1 MSTHIAPAG
10 FHLEEMVE
18 NGPGVQPWVCS
29 FEQRVPKGRLTNWTT
44 SAVPSGLR
52 HIRRSNPKLK
62 HRAIF
67 KSPFGRTSR
76 SVLPAVLTAI
86 LLVSQ
91 TSWALP
97 KIRVLATGGTIAGAQ
112 SSQAEAG
119 YKSGTFSVDDLIKA
133 VPQLKNIAEMSG
145 EQVAN
150 IGSQTMNHEVWLKLA
165 GRVNEVLSSN
175 EVDGVVITHGT
186 DTMEETAYFLSLVVK
201 SDKPVV
207 LVGSMRPA
215 TAISADGPINLY
227 NGVALAGSP
236 EARGRGPLVV
246 LNDTI
251 HYARE
256 AQKMHT
262 THMNTFDSP
271 NRGIAGVMNTGKAT
285 FYSYISTRHTTNS
298 DFSVDGLTVSNLP
311 PVEVVYSYANLGSD
325 LIDAL
330 VDKRVKGIV
339 LAGVGDGNTTDAAL
353 AALERGAK
361 KGVAVVRSSR
371 TGSGLVDRNV
381 EVNDDKLGF
390 IAGMELSPQKAR
402 ILLMLGLTK
411 SSDPKKL
418 QQFFTEY

>member
-1 MSTHIAPAG
+1 MALLIVLAEPGAG
-10 FHLEEMVE
+10 
-18 NGPGVQPWVCS
+18 
-29 FEQRVPKGRLTNWTT
+29 
-44 SAVPSGLR
+44 
-52 HIRRSNPKLK
+52 
-62 HRAIF
+62 
-67 KSPFGRTSR
+67 
-76 SVLPAVLTAI
+76 
-86 LLVSQ
+86 
-91 TSWALP
+91 WALP
-97 KIRVLATGGTIAGAQ
+97 RIKVLATGGTIAGAQ
-112 SSQAEAG
+112 ATQADAG

-150 IGSQTMNHEVWLKLA
+150 IGSQTMNYEVWLKLA
-165 GRVNEVLSSN
+165 KRVNEVLKN
-175 EVDGVVITHGT
+175 DDVDGVVITHGT

-227 NGVALAGSP
+227 NGVALAGLP

-262 THMNTFDSP
+262 THMDTFESP

-285 FYSYISTRHTTNS
+285 FYSLITTRQTTNS
-298 DFSVDGLTVSNLP
+298 DFSIDGLTPDNMPLV
-311 PVEVVYSYANLGSD
+311 VVVYSYVNLGGQI
-325 LIDAL
+325 IDAL
-330 VDKRVKGIV
+330 VEHGVKGIV

-353 AALERGAK
+353 SALERAAK

-381 EVNDDKLGF
+381 EVNDDKLGL

-402 ILLMLGLTK
+402 ILLTLGLAKTNDVK
-411 SSDPKKL
+411 AL
-418 QQFFTEY
+418 QQMFNEY